1 MGGEQSSLT
10 LVLALAAGVF
20 AQSIAR
26 RLHVPGI
33 VLLLAAGAGLGP
45 DGLDWVRPRELGH
58 GLFAIVEL
66 AVAVILFE
74 GGLNLQVS
82 RLRREQRAIQRL
94 VTIGALIT
102 LFGGTIAAR
111 WLLDWSWSLAVL
123 FGSLVVVTGPTV
135 VGPLVAELRLRR
147 RVATVLEAEGV
158 LIDPIGA
165 LIAAVIFSLVLSPGE
180 GALQASA
187 LDLLLRIGFGGAAGL
202 LTGFALAGLLRTHRL
217 VPEGFGNIVV
227 LATALLLFSGAN
239 ALVAETGILAVTV
252 AGIVV
257 GNLDTAID
265 RDLREFKDQLSVLL
279 IGLLFVLLAADVRWL
294 DLQALGWPGVGVVA
308 ALVLIVRPINV
319 FLSTTG
325 TDLDLRE
332 RAFIAWVAPRGI
344 VAAAIASIM
353 ASGLEAHGIQGG
365 AELRAL
371 VFLTITGTVILAG
384 ATALPVASLLKL
396 CLPGRETTA
405 ILGAQGLGLVLA
417 RELRDGGVPVIFLD
431 SSSQNTRNA
440 EEEGF
445 QVIFGNALLERTL
458 QRARFESV
466 GVAIGLT
473 ANETLNGLF
482 VERARAIFDVPRV
495 HMALASLDHGVTP
508 DLMTGSVL
516 FEGPHDVERWDVRLR
531 HGDVEVEQ
539 FLRAADPEN
548 EVEAEPAGERWTML
562 CIRRG
567 QRMLV
572 MHADLKLA
580 EGDVASV
587 AIHAPDREEAEE
599 ALRERGWQRVEVN
612 DPESASA
619 TTRDSGAVT

>member
-1 MGGEQSSLT
+1 MGGEHSSLT

-33 VLLLAAGAGLGP
+33 VLLLAAGVGLGP
-45 DGLDWVRPRELGH
+45 DGLGWVQPRDLGSD
-58 GLFAIVEL
+58 LFAIVEL

-74 GGLNLQVS
+74 GGLNLQVT

-102 LFGGTIAAR
+102 MLGGTVAAR
-111 WLLDWSWSLAVL
+111 LLLDWSWSLAAL

-135 VGPLVAELRLRR
+135 VGPLVAELRLRT

-165 LIAAVIFSLVLSPGE
+165 LIAAVTLSFVLSPGE

-187 LDLLLRIGFGGAAGL
+187 FDLLMRIGFGSAAGL
-202 LTGFALAGLLRTHRL
+202 MTGFALAGLLRTHRL
-217 VPEGFGNIVV
+217 VPEGYGNIVV
-227 LATALLLFSGAN
+227 LATALLLFSGTN
-239 ALVAETGILAVTV
+239 ALVSETGILAVTI

-265 RDLREFKDQLSVLL
+265 RDLREFKDQLSILL

-308 ALVLIVRPINV
+308 ALVLVVRPLDV
-319 FLSTTG
+319 FVATAG
-325 TDLDLRE
+325 ADLEHRE
-332 RAFIAWVAPRGI
+332 RTFIAWIAPRGI
-344 VAAAIASIM
+344 VAAAIASIT
-353 ASGLEAHGIQGG
+353 ASALDAHGVEGG
-365 AELRAL
+365 AALRAL
-371 VFLTITGTVILAG
+371 VFLTITGTVVLAG
-384 ATALPVASLLKL
+384 ATALPMASLLKL
-396 CLPGRETTA
+396 RLRGRGTTA

-417 RELRDGGVPVIFLD
+417 RELRAGGAPVIFLD
-431 SSSQNTRNA
+431 SNTQNTRNA

-445 QVIFGNALLERTL
+445 QVIFGNALQERTM

-473 ANETLNGLF
+473 ANETLNGMF
-482 VERARAIFDVPRV
+482 VERARTIFGVPRGHV
-495 HMALASLDHGVTP
+495 ALASLDRGVTP
-508 DLMTGSVL
+508 ELVSGSVL
-516 FEGPHDVERWDVRLR
+516 FDGPHDIERWDVRLR
-531 HGDVEVEQ
+531 HGDVEVGR
-539 FLRAADPEN
+539 FVRGPDPED
-548 EVEAEPAGERWTML
+548 EAELEPIGERCAML

-567 QRMLV
+567 QRMMT
-572 MHADLKLA
+572 MHAGLKLS
-580 EGDVASV
+580 EGDIASV
-587 AIHAPDREEAEE
+587 AIHEPEREEAEE
-599 ALRERGWQRVEVN
+599 ALLVRGWIRAD
-612 DPESASA
+612 DPAKDEA
-619 TTRDSGAVT
+619 